1 MGLTFTCMW
10 SEKASRET
18 SLGLVSTRSSYPS
31 QLRNGIEMGDWMA
44 SWLIE
49 GIGIAAGVIGVLA
62 WGPQIVE
69 VWKHKRHDGISLP
82 TFSIV
87 AFSLSLWLIYG
98 IAIKSTAMIFANI
111 LTLSVIA
118 IIIIGVVR
126 IRKSE

>member
-1 MGLTFTCMW
+1 
-10 SEKASRET
+10 
-18 SLGLVSTRSSYPS
+18 
-31 QLRNGIEMGDWMA
+31 MA
-44 SWLIE
+44 SLLIE
-49 GIGIAAGVIGVLA
+49 GLGIAAGIIGVIA
-62 WGPQIVE
+62 WGPQIVQ

>member
-1 MGLTFTCMW
+1 M
-10 SEKASRET
+10 T
-18 SLGLVSTRSSYPS
+18 SP
-31 QLRNGIEMGDWMA
+31 
-44 SWLIE
+44 LIE
-49 GIGIAAGVIGVLA
+49 GIGIAAGIIGVVA

-69 VWKHKRHDGISLP
+69 VWKHKRHDGISIP

-98 IAIKSTAMIFANI
+98 IAIKSTAMVFANI

-118 IIIIGVVR
+118 LIIIGVVR

>member
-1 MGLTFTCMW
+1 
-10 SEKASRET
+10 
-18 SLGLVSTRSSYPS
+18 
-31 QLRNGIEMGDWMA
+31 MGDWMT

-49 GIGIAAGVIGVLA
+49 GIGIAAGIIGVLA

-69 VWKHKRHDGISLP
+69 VWKHKRHDGISIP

-118 IIIIGVVR
+118 IIIIGVVK

>member
-1 MGLTFTCMW
+1 M
-10 SEKASRET
+10 S
-18 SLGLVSTRSSYPS
+18 
-31 QLRNGIEMGDWMA
+31 DWMA

>member
-1 MGLTFTCMW
+1 M
-10 SEKASRET
+10 
-18 SLGLVSTRSSYPS
+18 VSP
-31 QLRNGIEMGDWMA
+31 
-44 SWLIE
+44 LIE
-49 GIGIAAGVIGVLA
+49 GIGIAAGIIGVLA

-69 VWKHKRHDGISLP
+69 VWNNKRHDGISIP

-118 IIIIGVVR
+118 LIIVGVVR
-126 IRKSE
+126 IRKSV

>member
-1 MGLTFTCMW
+1 
-10 SEKASRET
+10 
-18 SLGLVSTRSSYPS
+18 
-31 QLRNGIEMGDWMA
+31 MA
-44 SWLIE
+44 SPLIE
-49 GIGIAAGVIGVLA
+49 GIGIAAGIIGVVA

-69 VWKHKRHDGISLP
+69 VWKHKRHDGISIP

-98 IAIKSTAMIFANI
+98 IAIRSTAMIFANI

-118 IIIIGVVR
+118 LIIIGVVR

>member
-1 MGLTFTCMW
+1 
-10 SEKASRET
+10 
-18 SLGLVSTRSSYPS
+18 
-31 QLRNGIEMGDWMA
+31 MA
-44 SWLIE
+44 SPLIE
-49 GIGIAAGVIGVLA
+49 GIGIAAGIIGVVA

-69 VWKHKRHDGISLP
+69 VWKHKRHDGISIP

-118 IIIIGVVR
+118 LIIIGVVR
-126 IRKSE
+126 IRKSV

>member
-1 MGLTFTCMW
+1 
-10 SEKASRET
+10 
-18 SLGLVSTRSSYPS
+18 
-31 QLRNGIEMGDWMA
+31 MA

-49 GIGIAAGVIGVLA
+49 GIGIAAGIIGVIA

>member
-1 MGLTFTCMW
+1 
-10 SEKASRET
+10 
-18 SLGLVSTRSSYPS
+18 
-31 QLRNGIEMGDWMA
+31 MA

>member
-1 MGLTFTCMW
+1 
-10 SEKASRET
+10 
-18 SLGLVSTRSSYPS
+18 
-31 QLRNGIEMGDWMA
+31 MGDRMT

-49 GIGIAAGVIGVLA
+49 SIGIAAGIIGVLA

-69 VWKHKRHDGISLP
+69 VWKHKRHDGISIP

-98 IAIKSTAMIFANI
+98 IAIKSKAMIFANI

-118 IIIIGVVR
+118 IIIIGVLK

>member
-1 MGLTFTCMW
+1 
-10 SEKASRET
+10 
-18 SLGLVSTRSSYPS
+18 
-31 QLRNGIEMGDWMA
+31 MGDWMT

-49 GIGIAAGVIGVLA
+49 GIGIAAGIIGVLA

-69 VWKHKRHDGISLP
+69 VWKHKRHDGISIP

-98 IAIKSTAMIFANI
+98 IAIKSMAMIFANI

-118 IIIIGVVR
+118 IIIIGVLK

>member
-1 MGLTFTCMW
+1 
-10 SEKASRET
+10 
-18 SLGLVSTRSSYPS
+18 
-31 QLRNGIEMGDWMA
+31 MGDWMA

-62 WGPQIVE
+62 WGPQIIE

>member
-1 MGLTFTCMW
+1 
-10 SEKASRET
+10 
-18 SLGLVSTRSSYPS
+18 
-31 QLRNGIEMGDWMA
+31 MA
-44 SWLIE
+44 SPLIE
-49 GIGIAAGVIGVLA
+49 GIGIAAGIIGVVA

-69 VWKHKRHDGISLP
+69 VWKHKRHDGISIP

-118 IIIIGVVR
+118 MIIIGVVR

>member
-1 MGLTFTCMW
+1 MGRTFTCMW
-10 SEKASRET
+10 SEKANQEI
-18 SLGLVSTRSSYPS
+18 SLGLVSTRSSYLS

>member
-1 MGLTFTCMW
+1 M
-10 SEKASRET
+10 T
-18 SLGLVSTRSSYPS
+18 SP
-31 QLRNGIEMGDWMA
+31 
-44 SWLIE
+44 LIE
-49 GIGIAAGVIGVLA
+49 GIGIAAGIIGVVA

-69 VWKHKRHDGISLP
+69 VWKHKRHDGISIP

-111 LTLSVIA
+111 LTLGVIA
-118 IIIIGVVR
+118 LIIIGVVR

>member
-1 MGLTFTCMW
+1 
-10 SEKASRET
+10 
-18 SLGLVSTRSSYPS
+18 
-31 QLRNGIEMGDWMA
+31 MGDRMT

-49 GIGIAAGVIGVLA
+49 SIGIAAGIIGVLA

-69 VWKHKRHDGISLP
+69 VWKNNRHDGISIP

-118 IIIIGVVR
+118 IIIIGVVK

>member
-1 MGLTFTCMW
+1 
-10 SEKASRET
+10 
-18 SLGLVSTRSSYPS
+18 
-31 QLRNGIEMGDWMA
+31 MA
-44 SWLIE
+44 SPLIE
-49 GIGIAAGVIGVLA
+49 GIGIAAGIIGVVA
-62 WGPQIVE
+62 WGPQIIE
-69 VWKHKRHDGISLP
+69 VWKHKRHDGISIP

-118 IIIIGVVR
+118 LIIIGVVR

>member
-1 MGLTFTCMW
+1 M
-10 SEKASRET
+10 T
-18 SLGLVSTRSSYPS
+18 SP
-31 QLRNGIEMGDWMA
+31 
-44 SWLIE
+44 LIE
-49 GIGIAAGVIGVLA
+49 GIGIAAGIIGVVA

-69 VWKHKRHDGISLP
+69 VWKHKRHDGISIP

-98 IAIKSTAMIFANI
+98 VAIKSTAMIFANI

-118 IIIIGVVR
+118 LIIIGVVR

>member
-1 MGLTFTCMW
+1 M
-10 SEKASRET
+10 T
-18 SLGLVSTRSSYPS
+18 SPV
-31 QLRNGIEMGDWMA
+31 
-44 SWLIE
+44 IE
-49 GIGIAAGVIGVLA
+49 GIGIAAGIIGVVA

-69 VWKHKRHDGISLP
+69 VWKHKRHDGISIP

-118 IIIIGVVR
+118 LIIIGVVR

>member
-1 MGLTFTCMW
+1 
-10 SEKASRET
+10 
-18 SLGLVSTRSSYPS
+18 
-31 QLRNGIEMGDWMA
+31 MA

-111 LTLSVIA
+111 MTLSVIA

>member
-1 MGLTFTCMW
+1 
-10 SEKASRET
+10 
-18 SLGLVSTRSSYPS
+18 
-31 QLRNGIEMGDWMA
+31 MA
-44 SWLIE
+44 SPLVE
-49 GIGIAAGVIGVLA
+49 GIGIAAGIIGVVA

-69 VWKHKRHDGISLP
+69 VWKHKRHDGISIP

-118 IIIIGVVR
+118 LIIIGVVR

>member
-1 MGLTFTCMW
+1 
-10 SEKASRET
+10 
-18 SLGLVSTRSSYPS
+18 
-31 QLRNGIEMGDWMA
+31 MA

-49 GIGIAAGVIGVLA
+49 GIGIAAGVIGVIA

>member
-1 MGLTFTCMW
+1 
-10 SEKASRET
+10 
-18 SLGLVSTRSSYPS
+18 
-31 QLRNGIEMGDWMA
+31 MGDWMA

-49 GIGIAAGVIGVLA
+49 GIGIAAGVIGVIA

-118 IIIIGVVR
+118 IIIIGVLK

>member
-1 MGLTFTCMW
+1 
-10 SEKASRET
+10 
-18 SLGLVSTRSSYPS
+18 
-31 QLRNGIEMGDWMA
+31 MA
-44 SWLIE
+44 SPFIE
-49 GIGIAAGVIGVLA
+49 GIGIAAGVIGVVA

-69 VWKHKRHDGISLP
+69 VWKHKRHDGISIP

-118 IIIIGVVR
+118 LIIIGVVR
-126 IRKSE
+126 IRKSA

>member
-1 MGLTFTCMW
+1 M
-10 SEKASRET
+10 T
-18 SLGLVSTRSSYPS
+18 SP
-31 QLRNGIEMGDWMA
+31 I
-44 SWLIE
+44 IE
-49 GIGIAAGVIGVLA
+49 GIGIAAGIIGVVA

-69 VWKHKRHDGISLP
+69 VWKHKRHDGISIP

-118 IIIIGVVR
+118 LIIIGVIK

>member
-1 MGLTFTCMW
+1 
-10 SEKASRET
+10 
-18 SLGLVSTRSSYPS
+18 
-31 QLRNGIEMGDWMA
+31 MA
-44 SWLIE
+44 SVLIE
-49 GIGIAAGVIGVLA
+49 GIGIAAGIIGVLA
-62 WGPQIVE
+62 WGPQIIE

-98 IAIKSTAMIFANI
+98 IAIRSTAMIFANI

-126 IRKSE
+126 VRKHTLFCIFFLRDVDIC

>member
-1 MGLTFTCMW
+1 
-10 SEKASRET
+10 
-18 SLGLVSTRSSYPS
+18 
-31 QLRNGIEMGDWMA
+31 MA
-44 SWLIE
+44 SPLIE
-49 GIGIAAGVIGVLA
+49 GIGIAAGIIGVIA

-69 VWKHKRHDGISLP
+69 VWKHKRHDGISIP

-98 IAIKSTAMIFANI
+98 IAIRSTAMIFANV

-118 IIIIGVVR
+118 LIIIGVVR